1 MLFMPWKEFLRI
13 SGDISSKLIQLSKEL
28 NNVNESMSSDD
39 IAFRN
44 IKNKSIIETI
54 SFSKQ
59 NFYNIYIT
67 LCHGFIYK
75 FSFSCVITSYPE

>member
-1 MLFMPWKEFLRI
+1 MSNNVIMLFMPWKGFLRI

-54 SFSKQ
+54 LFLNK
-59 NFYNIYIT
+59 I
-67 LCHGFIYK
+67 FIIFILLYVMDL
-75 FSFSCVITSYPE
+75 FICFLFHV